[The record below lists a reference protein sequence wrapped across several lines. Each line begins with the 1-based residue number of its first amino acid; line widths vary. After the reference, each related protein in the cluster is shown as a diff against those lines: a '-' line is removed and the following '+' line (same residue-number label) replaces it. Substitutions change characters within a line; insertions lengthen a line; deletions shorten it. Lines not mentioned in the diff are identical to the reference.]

1 MADSIVVL
9 TDNVSTVVSSIDVAN
24 STIVESIDINTSTV
38 VVSIDPVISVV
49 TSINIEP
56 SVLITSGI
64 QGPPGVNGNEVVLT
78 FSSNAT
84 ISEQVLDTFSYTS
97 YGGAKYV
104 VYATVG
110 SNRQICEILLLHDSV
125 NVTIVEYANIITSN
139 ILCTFNGII
148 SGANLHLLITPTN
161 ISTNFKITR
170 TLLPS

>member
-9 TDNVSTVVSSIDVAN
+9 TDNVSTVV
-24 STIVESIDINTSTV
+24 TSAV
-38 VVSIDPVISVV
+38 
-49 TSINIEP
+49 
-56 SVLITSGI
+56 
-64 QGPPGVNGNEVVLT
+64 QGPAGVSGSEVILT

-110 SNRQICEILLLHDSV
+110 SSRQICEILLLHDSV
-125 NVTIVEYANIITSN
+125 NVTMVEYANIITSN
-139 ILCTFNGII
+139 ILCSFNGII